1 VISLG
6 IKPFFP
12 CLNQKNEMI
21 FAICWRM
28 DCISN
33 IQKLAWAKLKEAE
46 CLLEKNHWDGAYYTA
61 GYTIELMLKA
71 RICKTFGIENFYDEN
86 SGILKQLK
94 FPQTFK
100 SHDFEQLLLLSGV
113 YTGLKKV
120 ILSDLGLQAQW
131 SSVCEWSEEVRYS
144 YGKTLQEVE
153 KFLVS
158 VLGIALWI
166 EKQL

>member
-1 VISLG
+1 
-6 IKPFFP
+6 
-12 CLNQKNEMI
+12 
-21 FAICWRM
+21 M

-33 IQKLAWAKLKEAE
+33 IQKLAWAKLKEAA
-46 CLLEKNHWDGAYYTA
+46 CLLEENHCDWAYYTA

-71 RICKTFGIENFYDEN
+71 RICRTFGIENFYDES

-113 YTGLKKV
+113 FTELKKDV
-120 ILSDLGLQAQW
+120 LSDLSLQAQW

-144 YGKTLQEVE
+144 GGKTSQEVE
-153 KFLVS
+153 KFLIS
-158 VLGIALWI
+158 IHGIALWI